1 MNIVFFN
8 EDIEMPSLNFDKVM
22 LWISKIIEDYK
33 KITGDINYIFC
44 SDDYLLEIN
53 KEYLNHDFYTDIVT
67 FNSCEGSTISGDI
80 FISLDRV
87 SENAEEYNTK
97 ESELFRVIIHGILH
111 LVGLDDHSDEDK
123 KIMRKAEDNAL
134 LLAKNQFML
143 F

>member
-1 MNIVFFN
+1 MSIVFFN
-8 EDIEMPSLNFDKVM
+8 EDVDMPNLNFDKVR
-22 LWISKIIEDYK
+22 LWIGRIIRHYNK
-33 KITGDINYIFC
+33 NTGDINYIFC
-44 SDDYLLEIN
+44 SDDYLLQIN

-67 FNSCEGSTISGDI
+67 FNSCEDSIISGDI

-97 ESELFRVIIHGILH
+97 DSELFRVIIHGVLH

-123 KIMRKAEDNAL
+123 TIMRKAEDDAL
-134 LLAKNQFML
+134 EIAKNEFML